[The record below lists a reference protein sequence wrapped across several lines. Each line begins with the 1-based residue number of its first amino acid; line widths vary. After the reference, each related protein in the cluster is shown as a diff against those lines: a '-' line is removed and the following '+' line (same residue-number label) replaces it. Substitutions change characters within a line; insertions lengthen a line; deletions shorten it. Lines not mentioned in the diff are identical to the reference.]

1 MGKRRV
7 LQDGLSA
14 RPQSLVRT
22 PIDLEETPLP
32 PYEKAPLLGEDTED
46 VLKEL
51 GYSDDEIKAAI
62 EEGAVTEATPLKV
75 LQGK

>member
-1 MGKRRV
+1 M
-7 LQDGLSA
+7 
-14 RPQSLVRT
+14 
-22 PIDLEETPLP
+22 
-32 PYEKAPLLGEDTED
+32 
-46 VLKEL
+46 KEL